1 MSTPD
6 QSENIYERLVAALDA
21 LPHGFPRTPSGVEIK
36 LIKKAFTPEEVWLAG
51 QLTRIPE
58 TAAEIAKRVGRDVAD
73 VTALLESLIPRRLVR
88 VDSPGMAAPGLTPQ
102 AQGVPKYRLG
112 PFLVGW
118 YESNMRLLDK
128 EFAELFEQFV
138 IEGGGERIFAPRP
151 GVLGVVPVRG
161 SLKPEYIER
170 EPHLDIDAHFQRHER
185 FLVIPCV
192 CKREVELLHG
202 QSCRKPMKRCGFVG
216 LPPQTPL
223 GENVLDREEASK
235 LLGRLEK
242 MGHVHLAFYGFTMS
256 AESPQFVGTCNCCS
270 CCCGVFHGPKLAGLE
285 LHEGPQKSNYRA
297 VIDPDTCTACGACI
311 LRCPVDAIAEGPKRM
326 PSVVPCVCAGS
337 MPELL
342 PGKSVVDRDKC
353 IGCGVCVIGCM
364 DDAIVMEPVSE
375 EEWYHVPSSMAAW
388 EEMRLRNPAAEK
400 QRGGPAAPARNDQAE
415 RERARTSRRKSSN
428 C

>member
-1 MSTPD
+1 MAESPRTD
-6 QSENIYERLVAALDA
+6 DIYERLANALEG
-21 LPHGFPRTPSGVEIK
+21 LPHGFARTASGVEIR
-36 LIKKAFTPEEVWLAG
+36 LIKKAFTEEEVWLAG
-51 QLTRIPE
+51 HLTRLPE
-58 TAAEIAKRVGRDVAD
+58 TAAEIAGRVGRDVAG
-73 VTALLESLIPRRLVR
+73 VTATLESLVPRRLVR
-88 VDSPGMAAPGLTPQ
+88 LDSPGMSAPGLAPPV
-102 AQGVPKYRLG
+102 AGEKRYRLG

-170 EPHLDIDAHFQRHER
+170 EPHLDIGAHFQRHER

-192 CKREVELLHG
+192 CKREIELLHG
-202 QSCRKPMKRCGFVG
+202 KSCKKPMKRCGFVG

-270 CCCGVFHGPKLAGLE
+270 CCCGVFHGQKLAGVA
-285 LHEGPQKSNYRA
+285 EGAQKSNYRA
-297 VIDPDTCTACGACI
+297 VIDAEGCTACGACI
-311 LRCPVDAIAEGPKRM
+311 LRCPVDAIAEGPKRW
-326 PSVVPCVCAGS
+326 PSVIPCVCAGAA
-337 MPELL
+337 PELL

-364 DDAIVMEPVSE
+364 ENAIVMEPVSE
-375 EEWYHVPSSMAAW
+375 QEWFHVPSSMAEW
-388 EEMRLRNPAAEK
+388 EKMRLSYLAK
-400 QRGGPAAPARNDQAE
+400 QE
-415 RERARTSRRKSSN
+415 
-428 C
+428 